1 MFKTPPV
8 TTDEVE
14 STQQDKIYS
23 GYVRVLQIY
32 WIIDQTWNQRALNS
46 LLLIMFLTLGAAH
59 RASLVTERTNRCRSE
74 ALTRDECGSWALL
87 EHKVVVIFLNQ
98 TVWYINHQYFQL
110 LFYWIPFIQNA
121 FFVDSK

>member
-87 EHKVVVIFLNQ
+87 ERKVVVIFLNQ
-98 TVWYINHQYFQL
+98 TGLVHKPPVFSTVVL
-110 LFYWIPFIQNA
+110 L
-121 FFVDSK
+121 DSIHSKCVFC

>member
-59 RASLVTERTNRCRSE
+59 RAF
-74 ALTRDECGSWALL
+74 LL
-87 EHKVVVIFLNQ
+87 PSARIDAEVKR
-98 TVWYINHQYFQL
+98 
-110 LFYWIPFIQNA
+110 
-121 FFVDSK
+121 